1 MKQEQLLDRSQL
13 NIQPAESRT
22 SDIELTDVWEAGAR
36 RLSEDPERKLT
47 DDAVRNIGE
56 LAKKV
61 AEARANDRGVFIFMG
76 GHLIKLGLSRNIIDL
91 IINDVVTHVAM
102 NGACLVH
109 EHELSGSLG
118 KTSENVAQNIKD
130 GEFGLWSSMD
140 QLNYDV
146 RYHYTHLHDPYNP
159 TDSDTFSLR
168 MLWKAGDPDSDTFS
182 LAEAVGCSLH
192 NGRRK
197 ASPRRVLSWG
207 SILAAGVDLRNDCTT
222 SAHILI
228 GGDINHMHASFDADT
243 WAHGS
248 HNDFLLLAEQIRL
261 HLGDGGVFIN
271 IGSAVHGPEIF
282 LKALSMARNI
292 SPVDNFH
299 TAVLDIQQV
308 QGGWWHEPKVKT
320 DPAYYFRPWKTIL
333 SRSLSGTG
341 KSYYIQG
348 HFVESIPRLRNAIV
362 QEMSNDG

>member
-1 MKQEQLLDRSQL
+1 
-13 NIQPAESRT
+13 
-22 SDIELTDVWEAGAR
+22 
-36 RLSEDPERKLT
+36 
-47 DDAVRNIGE
+47 
-56 LAKKV
+56 
-61 AEARANDRGVFIFMG
+61 
-76 GHLIKLGLSRNIIDL
+76 
-91 IINDVVTHVAM
+91 M

-118 KTSENVAQNIKD
+118 KTSENVAQYIKD

-140 QLNYDV
+140 RLNYDV
-146 RYHYTHLHDPYNP
+146 RDYDVHLWDVDN
-159 TDSDTFSLR
+159 
-168 MLWKAGDPDSDTFS
+168 DSDTFS

-192 NGRRK
+192 NGGRK
-197 ASPRRVLSWG
+197 ASPSRLLSWG
-207 SILAAGVDLRNDCTT
+207 SILAAGVDRRNGCTT

-228 GGDINHMHASFDADT
+228 GGDINHMHASFDADI
-243 WAHGS
+243 WALGS

-308 QGGWWHEPKVKT
+308 QGGWWHEPKVKA

-333 SRSLSGTG
+333 SRTLSGTG
-341 KSYYIQG
+341 KSHYIQG
-348 HFVESIPRLRNAIV
+348 HFAESIPRLRNKIV
-362 QEMSNDG
+362 QEME